1 MAILTN
7 HGIIDFQFDFIQ
19 CIVLESLIVN
29 IVAQKPQGRIQKVGW
44 GETKWVFLFFGQSQ
58 MHLNKFFF
66 LIPKK
71 KKMED
76 LGVGQGHPQS
86 PQTHL

>member
-29 IVAQKPQGRIQKVGW
+29 IVAQKLQGRIQKVGW
-44 GETKWVFLFFGQSQ
+44 RETKWVFLFFGQSQ

-66 LIPKK
+66 F
-71 KKMED
+71 
-76 LGVGQGHPQS
+76 
-86 PQTHL
+86 